1 MLCQKCKTQLQEDW
15 MVCPKC
21 GEKIIKASVTI
32 EQPITKQQNPPIIKK
47 CSECGIELPPDV
59 SRCPRCSKEI
69 TTSQAKRKQLTGTQ
83 IISGIIVVACV
94 VFFFNSYSRSF
105 VPQSQQSKNTVSVIT
120 QQTQQANDLEVV
132 EHKAQSEQHS
142 RYIVG
147 TVKNNSNKKYRYA
160 EIRFTLHDESGAQV
174 GTAMTNTADIEANA
188 VWKFKALI
196 VDERATSYKLAGVTG
211 RPY

>member
-1 MLCQKCKTQLQEDW
+1 MTQEDW
-15 MVCPKC
+15 MGCPKC

-94 VFFFNSYSRSF
+94 VFFFNSYSRSL

-132 EHKAQSEQHS
+132 EHKAQS
-142 RYIVG
+142 
-147 TVKNNSNKKYRYA
+147 NNSNKKYRYA
-160 EIRFTLHDESGAQV
+160 EIRFTLHDKSGAQV

-196 VDERATSYKLAGVTG
+196 IDERATSYKLAGVTG